1 MSKLDGVEIPT
12 DVWESP
18 QEIVVIIPLGG
29 VEKSSL
35 KVALKNQKIVIEGV
49 RKKPKIEDKFKPIL
63 QECFWG
69 PFFKEITLPLNV
81 YFDKIVVQLSADN
94 VLKIIVPKIAIP
106 NEKEL
111 DIEFI

>member
-49 RKKPKIEDKFKPIL
+49 RKKSKIEDKFKPIL
-63 QECFWG
+63 QECFW
-69 PFFKEITLPLNV
+69 
-81 YFDKIVVQLSADN
+81 
-94 VLKIIVPKIAIP
+94 
-106 NEKEL
+106 
-111 DIEFI
+111 